1 MVPKIIS
8 GDTWN
13 QNYFY
18 QNFMS
23 FAFFRV
29 DNCRDNG
36 KNGSLSTNQG
46 TGNKL
51 KRSNCILHHYALGV
65 KKKSSMKQ

>member
-1 MVPKIIS
+1 
-8 GDTWN
+8 
-13 QNYFY
+13 
-18 QNFMS
+18 MS

-51 KRSNCILHHYALGV
+51 KRNNCILHHYALGV
-65 KKKSSMKQ
+65 KKKILNEAVKIIN